1 MSSVG
6 RWALTHTELEAAV
19 HGFLLEFQLEGVS
32 FRGCFGSFRVL
43 A

>member
-6 RWALTHTELEAAV
+6 RWVLTHTELEAAV
-19 HGFLLEFQLEGVS
+19 HGLLFQFQLEGLS
-32 FRGCFGSFRVL
+32 FLGYFRNLLVL

>member
-1 MSSVG
+1 MSSFR

-19 HGFLLEFQLEGVS
+19 HGFLFQFQLKGFS
-32 FRGCFGSFRVL
+32 FGACFGNFGVL